1 MDWVLPYLNVSN
13 ILQGIAIV
21 GGCVSFIVYIRSEL
35 VSLRIDMN
43 QIKKHQEILM
53 ESLKQLNTILTS
65 LAVQDARLNMIEKD
79 IDELRHHRG
88 FVD

>member
-43 QIKKHQEILM
+43 QIKKHQEMLM

-88 FVD
+88 FVE